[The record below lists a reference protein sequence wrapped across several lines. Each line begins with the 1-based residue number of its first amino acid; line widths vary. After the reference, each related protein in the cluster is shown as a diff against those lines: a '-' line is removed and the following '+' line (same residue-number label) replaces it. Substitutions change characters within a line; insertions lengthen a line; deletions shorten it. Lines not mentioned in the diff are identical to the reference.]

1 MRTVTNARRSRTS
14 CQFCRVY
21 STQAQNAGAGKKI
34 VHLHRSFKPFLQV
47 NTDVLLDA
55 LEAVFIKIHSPVLC
69 QQKEFGKVLYFIVQ
83 ENARSSVLF
92 SHLLFVLG
100 VGFWLRM
107 VIE

>member
-1 MRTVTNARRSRTS
+1 MRGVVGFLVSFAEFILHKHKMLEWAT
-14 CQFCRVY
+14 
-21 STQAQNAGAGKKI
+21 KI
-34 VHLHRSFKPFLQV
+34 AYLHRSFKLFLQV

-100 VGFWLRM
+100 VGFWPRM